1 MVAVRTRDVS
11 CQFNVGSIM
20 FGRARSVA
28 GQDIGGRSADRP
40 KEEGA
45 ELAAQGM
52 QTFFAA
58 QNFESCIRAVGTP
71 ENP

>member
-1 MVAVRTRDVS
+1 
-11 CQFNVGSIM
+11 M
-20 FGRARSVA
+20 FGRARSEA

-58 QNFESCIRAVGTP
+58 QNIESCIRAVSDP
-71 ENP
+71 ENL